1 MSNYLTCFPI
11 YVLKRQTLDI
21 SFWRQFVLIL
31 AFVFLVIRQYFR
43 FGDVN
48 VSLKACKVF
57 ATFQFVSPIRTQNK
71 MSLSLFLWPKFVFFF
86 CSSLSWFTEWRSCF
100 ARWSVCMF
108 QSLTRVE
115 GRALYRNIKSWPW
128 RNDEALDLLLKW
140 SFLESTRYFLT
151 SISYIREF

>member
-1 MSNYLTCFPI
+1 MFSYLCFKKTNI
-11 YVLKRQTLDI
+11 GYQFLKAVCFDT
-21 SFWRQFVLIL
+21 L

-43 FGDVN
+43 FGD

-57 ATFQFVSPIRTQNK
+57 ATFQFVSPIRTQRTK
-71 MSLSLFLWPKFVFFF
+71 CPSV
-86 CSSLSWFTEWRSCF
+86 CSSGLNLYFFSPRSSRSWFTEWRSCF

-108 QSLTRVE
+108 QSLIRVE
-115 GRALYRNIKSWPW
+115 GHALHRNIKSWPW
-128 RNDEALDLLLKW
+128 RNDKALDLLLKW